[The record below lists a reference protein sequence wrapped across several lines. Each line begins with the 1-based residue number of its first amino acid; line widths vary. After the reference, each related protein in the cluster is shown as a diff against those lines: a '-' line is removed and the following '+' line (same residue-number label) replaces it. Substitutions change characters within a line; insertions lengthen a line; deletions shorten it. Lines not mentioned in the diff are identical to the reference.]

1 MAIKTMV
8 DLEQLRSVNPDEVN
22 RNDLVDI
29 QDIVVESR
37 LPKEERIADFIQK
50 VKNPYL
56 CKCGNMVVQSVFE
69 ETDITLTERLT
80 QYFRMTF

>member
-1 MAIKTMV
+1 MAINTMV

-22 RNDLVDI
+22 GRDLVDI
-29 QDIVVESR
+29 QDVVVESQ

-56 CKCGNMVVQSVFE
+56 CKCGDMVVQSVFE

-80 QYFRMTF
+80 QYFRMA

>member
-29 QDIVVESR
+29 QDIVVASR

>member
-1 MAIKTMV
+1 MA
-8 DLEQLRSVNPDEVN
+8 DLEQLRLADPDEVN
-22 RNDLVDI
+22 RSDLVDI

-56 CKCGNMVVQSVFE
+56 CKCGDMVVQSVFE

-80 QYFRMTF
+80 QYFRMA